1 MQKSA
6 VAEGCASTES
16 TAGGYLRSTFRVAR
30 FLVTM
35 KQRAKYGPRQ
45 RAESGGNRRIL
56 IGTRA
61 ETENAG
67 TDCKQTPDKILTGT
81 DLHKFS
87 GRFHLCKAAE
97 FWGAIAQ
104 LF

>member
-35 KQRAKYGPRQ
+35 KQRAK
-45 RAESGGNRRIL
+45 SGGNRRIL